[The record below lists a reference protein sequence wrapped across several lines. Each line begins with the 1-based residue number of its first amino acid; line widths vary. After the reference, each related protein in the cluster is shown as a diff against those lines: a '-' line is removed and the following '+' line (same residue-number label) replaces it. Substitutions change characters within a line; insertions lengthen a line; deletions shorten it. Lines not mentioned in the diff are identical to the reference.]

1 MKQHIFVMYDFETMT
16 NRQSIKT
23 RGIKENKDKT
33 YTLKTGEH
41 ITTGFA
47 VAIYY
52 SDNIKCRKND
62 HFCYRGEDCL
72 GVFDE

>member
-33 YTLKTGEH
+33 YTLKTYTY
-41 ITTGFA
+41 ILA
-47 VAIYY
+47 SI
-52 SDNIKCRKND
+52 
-62 HFCYRGEDCL
+62 
-72 GVFDE
+72 